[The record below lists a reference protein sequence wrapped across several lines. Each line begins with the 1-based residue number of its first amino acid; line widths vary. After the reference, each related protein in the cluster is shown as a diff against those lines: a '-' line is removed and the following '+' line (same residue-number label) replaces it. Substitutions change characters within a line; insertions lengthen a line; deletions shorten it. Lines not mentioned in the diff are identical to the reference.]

1 MYEILKLNKISPI
14 IKNVFDGKYTLS
26 DESENPDGI
35 LVRSANMAEYE
46 VKDKLLAIARAGAG
60 VNNIP
65 VTEMAKKGVVVFNTP
80 GANANAVKEL
90 VILAMLLA
98 SRDVIGGNKWVNS
111 LTENVAKAT
120 EKGKSAF
127 AGHEIKGKT
136 LAVIG
141 LGAIGKLVAES
152 ALFLGMKV
160 VGYDPYVTEKVKKE
174 FEGKAEICGFDEAIE
189 RADII
194 TLHVP
199 FNANTKNMI
208 NAEAISK
215 MKKGAIIINMARGE
229 LVDAEAVKEA
239 LHEGK
244 IGEYVVDFPDENT
257 INSERIIVIPHLG
270 ASTEEAEDNC
280 AVMAGKDLM
289 EYIENGYI
297 TNSVNYPG
305 VNKARTVK
313 VRTCILFNAAD
324 KDDVEKIAGDKE
336 VAVKGDYGYAVF
348 DGDAAV
354 KFDKAIRIRTIA

>member
-1 MYEILKLNKISPI
+1 MTSFSTLPADNDFDEYALATEYNFSVDSSNKAIH
-14 IKNVFDGKYTLS
+14 L
-26 DESENPDGI
+26 SENPET
-35 LVRSANMAEYE
+35 S
-46 VKDKLLAIARAGAG
+46 
-60 VNNIP
+60 
-65 VTEMAKKGVVVFNTP
+65 
-80 GANANAVKEL
+80 
-90 VILAMLLA
+90 
-98 SRDVIGGNKWVNS
+98 GNKEYFFSTSFITVPWFFVCTTAAS
-111 LTENVAKAT
+111 SSSRYVAKAT

-280 AVMAGKDLM
+280 AVMAGKELM
-289 EYIENGYI
+289 EYIENGNI

-305 VNKARTVK
+305 VNKARTGK

>member
-1 MYEILKLNKISPI
+1 MSNLE
-14 IKNVFDGKYTLS
+14 
-26 DESENPDGI
+26 
-35 LVRSANMAEYE
+35 
-46 VKDKLLAIARAGAG
+46 
-60 VNNIP
+60 
-65 VTEMAKKGVVVFNTP
+65 
-80 GANANAVKEL
+80 
-90 VILAMLLA
+90 
-98 SRDVIGGNKWVNS
+98 
-111 LTENVAKAT
+111 
-120 EKGKSAF
+120 
-127 AGHEIKGKT
+127 
-136 LAVIG
+136 
-141 LGAIGKLVAES
+141 
-152 ALFLGMKV
+152 
-160 VGYDPYVTEKVKKE
+160 KE
-174 FEGKAEICGFDEAIE
+174 FEYDDFDDAVDLVLATDREIDEAIE

-244 IGEYVVDFPDENT
+244 IGEYVVDFPDEKT
-257 INSERIIVIPHLG
+257 INSEKIIVIPHLG

-280 AVMAGKDLM
+280 AVMAGKELV
-289 EYIENGYI
+289 EYIENGNI
-297 TNSVNYPG
+297 TNSVNYPA
-305 VNKARTVK
+305 VNKARNGK

-324 KDDVEKIAGDKE
+324 KEEVERIAGDKE